1 MILLANGCS
10 FTWGGSLHFTDDPGY
25 TINKSGPFTHVG
37 NHYPIIEGSQR
48 WVNTWP
54 GHLGKLL
61 NCNRI
66 VNLGMGCG
74 SNERIFRTTFDWI
87 YSQPLEILNETVAV
101 IQFTMPNR
109 YEYYDLTDIQDEP
122 RKNELKRWALVKPD
136 VLIQPT
142 SIKYTKDFDISQEVY
157 KHSSRLNDSYK
168 MILQMSAV
176 NSLLSSFNIK
186 HFFWAPLSYLQ
197 DVIDLNSKS
206 LERFPMIGHD
216 KKNGYKNAWSY
227 DSISKTDNHPNLKG
241 HKQIA
246 DFMYNSI
253 KTP

>member
-1 MILLANGCS
+1 
-10 FTWGGSLHFTDDPGY
+10 
-25 TINKSGPFTHVG
+25 
-37 NHYPIIEGSQR
+37 
-48 WVNTWP
+48 
-54 GHLGKLL
+54 
-61 NCNRI
+61 
-66 VNLGMGCG
+66 
-74 SNERIFRTTFDWI
+74 
-87 YSQPLEILNETVAV
+87 
-101 IQFTMPNR
+101 MPNR